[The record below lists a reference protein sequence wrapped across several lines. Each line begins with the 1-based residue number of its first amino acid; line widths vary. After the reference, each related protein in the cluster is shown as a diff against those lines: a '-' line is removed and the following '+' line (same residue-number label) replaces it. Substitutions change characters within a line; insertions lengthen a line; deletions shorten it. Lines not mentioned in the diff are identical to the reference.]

1 MNSIVHNGEI
11 YQIDDKISF
20 NAGDYATDNVIIT
33 GFAVCDN
40 KVTMS
45 FHHESGVD
53 GSILMAGINIVKHET
68 PTKIEKHIIYEG
80 DIIEFATTTE
90 PNTILSA
97 IFLKNLNDSAIEC
110 YSNHKRVTLCIAN
123 INFIQCKHQNY
134 SQSMFNKVIKEC
146 EEIISIFAKLYVAQ
160 IKLCG
165 KHDDVSL
172 DKMDDIKNFIDML
185 HLYSSQSQFD
195 GIYYMCKIQSLMVL
209 VRYTHVTYCNNKLK
223 KLESKYGD
231 YPCFH

>member
-20 NAGDYATDNVIIT
+20 KAGEYETNVVIII
-33 GFAVCDN
+33 GFVVDNN

-45 FHHESGVD
+45 YRHESGIY
-53 GSILMAGINIVKHET
+53 GFILMADIDIVKHET

-97 IFLKNLNDSAIEC
+97 TFLKNLNESEFEC
-110 YSNHKRVTLCIAN
+110 YSNHKRVTLLIAN

-146 EEIISIFAKLYVAQ
+146 EEIISMFAKLYVAQ

-165 KHDDVSL
+165 KHDDASL
-172 DKMDDIKNFIDML
+172 NKTEDIKNFIDML

-209 VRYTHVTYCNNKLK
+209 VRYIRVTYCNDRLK

>member
-11 YQIDDKISF
+11 YQIDDKIF
-20 NAGDYATDNVIIT
+20 FKAGEYATNDAIIT
-33 GFAVCDN
+33 GFVVCNN
-40 KVTMS
+40 KVTVS
-45 FHHESGVD
+45 FRHKRSIY
-53 GSILMAGINIVKHET
+53 GSILMTDISIVKHET

-80 DIIEFATTTE
+80 DIIEYATTAE

-97 IFLKNLNDSAIEC
+97 TFLKNLNELEFEC
-110 YSNHKRVTLCIAN
+110 YLNHKRQTLLIAN
-123 INFIQCKHQNY
+123 INVIQCKHQDY
-134 SQSMFNKVIKEC
+134 SQSVFDGVVKEC
-146 EEIISIFAKLYVAQ
+146 DELICNFAKFYEEQ

-165 KHDDVSL
+165 KHDDASL
-172 DKMDDIKNFIDML
+172 NKTEDIKNFIDML

-209 VRYTHVTYCNNKLK
+209 VRYIRVTYCNDRLK

-231 YPCFH
+231 YPCFR